1 MEATMHCPLQEKI
14 EPHRSDEWRFKG
26 ANMYC
31 LNCGTKA
38 STYQKFCRACGLSL
52 ERFAQMLAETPPEVQ
67 DENVAQ
73 PGLQTRQ
80 SGIMEKIGALLLGM
94 VITLPIVMSLFSTM
108 SGKGNMGRVVL
119 LLLYSALL
127 LVVVGLMGYYTAL
140 LKRVSAQG
148 IVQSAEP
155 SAETTNKL
163 LPDDQPEIATS
174 VTERTTA
181 RLQEKIE
188 PRRLDE

>member
-1 MEATMHCPLQEKI
+1 
-14 EPHRSDEWRFKG
+14 
-26 ANMYC
+26 MYC
-31 LNCGTKA
+31 LNCGTMA
-38 STYQKFCRACGLSL
+38 SAGQKFCRACGLSL
-52 ERFAQMLAETPPEVQ
+52 ERFAQMLAETLPEVE
-67 DENVAQ
+67 DKNVAQ
-73 PGLQTRQ
+73 PGPQPRQ

-94 VITLPIVMSLFSTM
+94 VLTLPIVMSLFSAM
-108 SGKGNMGRVVL
+108 SGYGDSGRVVL
-119 LLLYSALL
+119 ILVYSAFL

-140 LKRVSAQG
+140 LKRASAHG
-148 IVQSAEP
+148 IVQSAAP

>member
-1 MEATMHCPLQEKI
+1 MQEKI
-14 EPHRSDEWRFKG
+14 EPHRSDERRLKG

-52 ERFAQMLAETPPEVQ
+52 ERFAQMLAETPPEVE

-73 PGLQTRQ
+73 PRLQTRQ

-94 VITLPIVMSLFSTM
+94 VITLPIVMSLFSAM
-108 SGKGNMGRVVL
+108 SGRGNTGRVVL
-119 LLLYSALL
+119 LLVYSAFL

-140 LKRVSAQG
+140 LKMVSAHET
-148 IVQSAEP
+148 VQSAAP

-163 LPDDQPEIATS
+163 LLYDQSEIATS

-181 RLQEKIE
+181 RLQEKVD
-188 PRRLDE
+188 PRHLDE